1 LKTAFKHIEQAQII
15 LKKALVKIDNAE
27 YNKILINSPIYM
39 DIIMHKVKIFNRQLK
54 HDLALK

>member
-1 LKTAFKHIEQAQII
+1 LKTAFKHIEQAQLI